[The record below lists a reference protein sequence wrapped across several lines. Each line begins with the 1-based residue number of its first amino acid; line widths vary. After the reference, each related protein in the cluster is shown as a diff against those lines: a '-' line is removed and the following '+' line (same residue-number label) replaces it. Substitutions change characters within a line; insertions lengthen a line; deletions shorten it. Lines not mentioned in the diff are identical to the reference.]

1 MDRLHRLMGI
11 VLWITRYPQDKSQR
25 LGVLSLREE
34 RRTLRLRRLYHVR
47 ATWMLADMLTK
58 ATGVDPR
65 SLLDTMIILSIVAL
79 AAIGFVVGIKE
90 MITDLSK
97 LRRAKV

>member
-1 MDRLHRLMGI
+1 
-11 VLWITRYPQDKSQR
+11 
-25 LGVLSLREE
+25 
-34 RRTLRLRRLYHVR
+34 
-47 ATWMLADMLTK
+47 
-58 ATGVDPR
+58 
-65 SLLDTMIILSIVAL
+65 LSIVAL

>member
-1 MDRLHRLMGI
+1 MPD
-11 VLWITRYPQDKSQR
+11 WI
-25 LGVLSLREE
+25 
-34 RRTLRLRRLYHVR
+34 
-47 ATWMLADMLTK
+47 
-58 ATGVDPR
+58 DPR
-65 SLLDTMIILSIVAL
+65 SLIDTVIILSIVAL

>member
-1 MDRLHRLMGI
+1 MSD
-11 VLWITRYPQDKSQR
+11 WI
-25 LGVLSLREE
+25 
-34 RRTLRLRRLYHVR
+34 
-47 ATWMLADMLTK
+47 
-58 ATGVDPR
+58 DPR
-65 SLLDTMIILSIVAL
+65 SMLDTVIILSVVAL